1 MKKAILFAITAVLA
15 SAILI
20 TAGVGASADYQQQ
33 QNPKTEIAAEKIYFA
48 FYGEPLKT
56 GAAAFCLDNRFT
68 AVSDCEDSISLCSVD
83 EEGNRTVLYKI
94 PKENVRVWFSGETK
108 RKTQLDP
115 KITSLLGGLSG
126 IGIVVDSE
134 KTNVMILLRDQPI
147 KRNTQYYIYIPEDY
161 FIDEN
166 GNTNAGGY
174 VELKP
179 SDVKSVSGNI
189 ITDIMSLFDVDTS
202 GLVKPD
208 FYGTVGQEAKTAA

>member
-33 QNPKTEIAAEKIYFA
+33 QNPKTEITAEKTYFA
-48 FYGEPLKT
+48 FYGEPLKS

-68 AVSDCEDSISLCSVD
+68 AVSDCEDSMSLCSVD
-83 EEGNRTVLYKI
+83 EEGNRTVLYQI

-115 KITSLLGGLSG
+115 RITSVFGGLSG

-134 KTNVMILLRDQPI
+134 KTIVMILLKDQPI
-147 KRNTQYYIYIPEDY
+147 KRNTSYFLYIPEDY
-161 FIDEN
+161 FMDEN

-174 VELKP
+174 VEIKP
-179 SDVKSVSGNI
+179 SDVRSVSGNI
-189 ITDIMSLFDVDTS
+189 IEDIMSLFDAEPS
-202 GLVKPD
+202 ALLKPD
-208 FYGTVGQEAKTAA
+208 FTDCVRESTKTAA